1 MNEAKLILQMK
12 KGKTSALESII
23 EMYTPYVS
31 TIIRN
36 VLRGYIS
43 CEDLEEL
50 TADVFLSL
58 WRHTQDISSDHL
70 SGYLASIA
78 RTNAL
83 NYMRRNVVVMENI
96 EDSIIVSDDNVEDE
110 TVERELSEIIKEVVM
125 KLPDK
130 EREIMLRF
138 YYYGQKI
145 SEISDDMG
153 MNGSTVKTKL
163 YRSRKTLRNELEKRG
178 YGYEENEFK

>member
-1 MNEAKLILQMK
+1 MNETRLILQMK

-36 VLRGYIS
+36 ALRGYIS
-43 CEDLEEL
+43 GEDLEEL

-58 WRHTQDISSDHL
+58 WKHAEDINSDHL

-83 NYMRRNVVVMENI
+83 NYMRKNVVVMENI
-96 EDSIIVSDDNVEDE
+96 EDKVIVADENVEDE
-110 TVERELSEIIKEVVM
+110 TVERELSEVIKDVIM

-130 EREIMLRF
+130 EREVMLRF

-153 MNGSTVKTKL
+153 MNTSTVKTKL
-163 YRSRKTLRNELEKRG
+163 HRSRKVLRSELEKRG
-178 YGYEENEFK
+178 YGYEEN

>member
-12 KGKTSALESII
+12 KGKTAALESII
-23 EMYTPYVS
+23 EIYTPYVS

-58 WRHTQDISSDHL
+58 WEHAEDISSDRL
-70 SGYLASIA
+70 SGYLAAIS
-78 RTNAL
+78 RTTAL

-96 EDSIIVSDDNVEDE
+96 EDNVIIADDNVEDE
-110 TVERELSEIIKEVVM
+110 TVERELSEVIKEVVM
-125 KLPDK
+125 KLSDK
-130 EREIMLRF
+130 EREIILRF

-145 SEISDDMG
+145 SEIADDMR
-153 MNGSTVKTKL
+153 MNSSTVKTKL
-163 YRSRKTLRNELEKRG
+163 HRSRKALRNELEKRG
-178 YGYEENEFK
+178 YGYEEN